1 MISYIAFEGI
11 EGAGKST
18 VINAVDRYLRD
29 RGVVVTTVREPG
41 ATKVGEQIRSILL
54 DQDIELD
61 AWAEALLFA
70 AARAHLVR
78 EVVQPAMDRGEVVL
92 SDRSVFSSLAYQG
105 GGRQLGVDRVRMV
118 NAAGLAGIW
127 PHRVVLLRVDANTG
141 LARQDV
147 ADRIGSEGVAFQA
160 RVART
165 FDSLVES
172 DPERFA
178 VIDASQESDTVVQAV
193 LVEIERWLWT
203 PS

>member
-41 ATKVGEQIRSILL
+41 ATRVGEQIRSILL

-78 EVVQPAMDRGEVVL
+78 EVVQPAMERGEIVL

-127 PHRVVLLRVDANTG
+127 PHRVVLLRVDAKTG
-141 LARQDV
+141 LARQDI
-147 ADRIGSEGVAFQA
+147 ADRIGSEGIAFQA
-160 RVART
+160 RVAQT
-165 FDSLVES
+165 FDALVES

-178 VIDASQESDTVVQAV
+178 VIDANQKSDAVVQAV

>member
-18 VINAVDRYLRD
+18 VISAVESYLVDR
-29 RGVVVTTVREPG
+29 GIVVTTVREPG

-78 EVVQPAMDRGEVVL
+78 KVVQPALDRGEVVL

-105 GGRQLGVDRVRMV
+105 GGRRLGVDRVRMV
-118 NAAGLAGIW
+118 NAAGLGGIW
-127 PHRVVLLRVDANTG
+127 PHRVVLLRVDAKTG
-141 LARQDV
+141 L
-147 ADRIGSEGVAFQA
+147 G
-160 RVART
+160 
-165 FDSLVES
+165 
-172 DPERFA
+172 
-178 VIDASQESDTVVQAV
+178 
-193 LVEIERWLWT
+193 
-203 PS
+203 

>member
-18 VINAVDRYLRD
+18 VISAVESYLVDR
-29 RGVVVTTVREPG
+29 GIVVTTVREPG

-78 EVVQPAMDRGEVVL
+78 KVVQPALDRGEVVL

-105 GGRQLGVDRVRMV
+105 GGRRLGVDRVRMV
-118 NAAGLAGIW
+118 NAAGLGGIW
-127 PHRVVLLRVDANTG
+127 PHRVVLLRVDAKTG
-141 LARQDV
+141 LGRQHV
-147 ADRIGSEGVAFQA
+147 ADRIGSEGVEFQD
-160 RVART
+160 RVAET

-178 VIDASQESDTVVQAV
+178 VIDASQTSDAVVQAV
-193 LVEIERWLWT
+193 LREVQRWL
-203 PS
+203 

>member
-18 VINAVDRYLRD
+18 IINAVDRYLRD
-29 RGVVVTTVREPG
+29 RGIVVTTVREPG

-54 DQDIELD
+54 DQDIDLD
-61 AWAEALLFA
+61 PWAEALLFA

-78 EVVQPAMDRGEVVL
+78 EVVQPAMDRGEIVL

-127 PHRVVLLRVDANTG
+127 PHRVVLLRVDAEIG
-141 LARQDV
+141 LGRQDI
-147 ADRIGSEGVAFQA
+147 ADRIGSEGIAFQT
-160 RVART
+160 RVAQT

-178 VIDASQESDTVVQAV
+178 VIDASQPSNAVIEAV
-193 LVEIERWLWT
+193 LVEIERWI
-203 PS
+203 

>member
-18 VINAVDRYLRD
+18 AISAVESYLVDR
-29 RGVVVTTVREPG
+29 GIVVTTVREPG

-78 EVVQPAMDRGEVVL
+78 KVVQPALDRGEVVL

-105 GGRQLGVDRVRMV
+105 GGRRLGVDRVRMV
-118 NAAGLAGIW
+118 NAAGLGGIW
-127 PHRVVLLRVDANTG
+127 PHRVVLLRVDAKTG
-141 LARQDV
+141 LGRQHV
-147 ADRIGSEGVAFQA
+147 ADRIGSEGVEFQD
-160 RVART
+160 RVAET

-178 VIDASQESDTVVQAV
+178 VIDASQTSDAVVQAV
-193 LVEIERWLWT
+193 LREVQRWL
-203 PS
+203 

>member
-18 VINAVDRYLRD
+18 AISAVESYLVDR
-29 RGVVVTTVREPG
+29 GIVVTTVREPG

-78 EVVQPAMDRGEVVL
+78 KVVQPALDRGEVVL

-105 GGRQLGVDRVRMV
+105 GGRRLGVDRVRMV
-118 NAAGLAGIW
+118 NAAGLGGVW
-127 PHRVVLLRVDANTG
+127 PHRVVLLRVDAKTG
-141 LARQDV
+141 LGRQHV
-147 ADRIGSEGVAFQA
+147 ADRIGSEGVEFQD
-160 RVART
+160 RVAET

-178 VIDASQESDTVVQAV
+178 VIDASQTSDAVVQAV
-193 LVEIERWLWT
+193 LREVQRWL
-203 PS
+203 

>member
-41 ATKVGEQIRSILL
+41 ATRVGEQIRSILL

-61 AWAEALLFA
+61 AWAESLLFA

-78 EVVQPAMDRGEVVL
+78 EVVQPAMERGAIVL
-92 SDRSVFSSLAYQG
+92 SDRSVFSSLAYHG
-105 GGRQLGVDRVRMV
+105 GCRQLGVDRVRMV

-127 PHRVVLLRVDANTG
+127 PHRVVLLRVDAKTG
-141 LARQDV
+141 LARQDI
-147 ADRIGSEGVAFQA
+147 ADRIGSEGIAFQA
-160 RVART
+160 RVAQT
-165 FDSLVES
+165 FDALVES

-178 VIDASQESDTVVQAV
+178 VIDANQQSDAVVQAV